1 MNGMFA
7 SERAICKKRWNR
19 MFGDMML
26 SHRNLKNM
34 GMSTGEKVIIG
45 CIVVAILWGT
55 GLLSAFGIAPP
66 AALFGEGAGVPSKEE
81 STVANPVQVYV
92 KVNCYMGIGTDEA
105 GLDAGDSDQIV
116 RIYTQAGSFIESA
129 TTSSGVA
136 TLGKMYWSGTNLLV
150 QARQADVDAADPYV
164 SRAVT
169 RMVPH
174 GASLDTGDTVSID
187 PIYVRDVSATA
198 PTLKVWD
205 VGGAAISDNSVN
217 YLNTTDNL
225 MTIQISA
232 IDDNTFYGPEDFTD
246 LKTGRQY
253 DGGVF
258 LVWKGTV
265 TQSFSGY
272 KYHWSDPVNVYYIWE
287 VADFLVD
294 DATVSTDDIISIQIA
309 TTGSA
314 ALVADATVVIDICDI
329 IWLES
334 QLSSTDL
341 IDGGGITPTA
351 ITTKV
356 A

>member
-1 MNGMFA
+1 
-7 SERAICKKRWNR
+7 
-19 MFGDMML
+19 ML
-26 SHRNLKNM
+26 SHRNLKTM
-34 GMSTGEKVIIG
+34 GMSTGEKTIIG
-45 CIVVAILWGT
+45 AVLIFVLYVMGVFTPL
-55 GLLSAFGIAPP
+55 GLAPP
-66 AALFGEGAGVPSKEE
+66 AALFDTGVGVPSKEE

-92 KVNCYMGIGTDEA
+92 KVNCYEGIGADEA

-116 RIYTQAGSFIESA
+116 RIYTMSGTFIESA

-136 TLGKMYWSGTNLLV
+136 TLGKMYWSGTKLLI

-174 GASLDTGDTVSID
+174 GASLDTGDTVSVD

-205 VGGAAISDNSVN
+205 VGGNAITDNSAN

-225 MTIQISA
+225 MTVQISA

-246 LKTGRQY
+246 LKTKRQY

-265 TQSFSGY
+265 TQSFEGY

-287 VADFLVD
+287 VADFLID

-314 ALVADATVVIDICDI
+314 ALIADATVVIDIVDI
-329 IWLES
+329 IWLEP